1 MTLMYINQQNCGVGN
16 QRSLLSHPNHY
27 LMKYILKPLLIALAF
42 VLAAS
47 TSQAQYRKLLKHFG
61 HDYQSFPSAKMVIPT
76 DDGPIAV
83 GSIEESS
90 GSGYYDIYLTQ
101 FDNSGNVLWATRYG
115 TAETTE
121 VAKAAIKGSANN
133 VIIVGQRNYQEAS
146 ITSIDISTGNV
157 SWNRN
162 IGVGTPSVIENLTTV
177 AEIGAT
183 GEYMAMGTVFQA
195 GKLELLSV
203 KFNNTGTIFWSKLLP
218 EFVLDPHPFDL
229 TATNLIDLPL
239 EDRMALT
246 GTASISG
253 SNERVYAAYVDKAT
267 GVITEF
273 KVYEVDLFGNNM
285 HSIAGDICLQATNKL
300 ALVFTTFNDTKTNS
314 RIMYLQ
320 LKHNTTPS
328 NELTPSLI
336 SGYNISYGLVSLAY
350 NHGLNVYKD
359 LSGLDIGM
367 KFGTS
372 FSNSMP
378 GVLEITN
385 SGSIVSVTAHT
396 NYDNYQGIALTK
408 NGASGYY
415 MKSKLGSDG
424 YVMTQTDLSGLTIF
438 GCYRPALAV
447 EISDYDVNTQ
457 VFGLLSSAHGAFD
470 SDDLNRI
477 EVSGFITNCDGFWT
491 GFKKNT
497 TSIENQST
505 EDRIYPTSMSS
516 EDILHIESGK
526 FNGDDLI
533 ISITGAL
540 GQQLYLTQVHPN
552 FGESITLPS
561 RHFVEGV
568 NFILVRNT
576 NGKELLNSRV
586 IKR

>member
-1 MTLMYINQQNCGVGN
+1 
-16 QRSLLSHPNHY
+16 
-27 LMKYILKPLLIALAF
+27 
-42 VLAAS
+42 
-47 TSQAQYRKLLKHFG
+47 
-61 HDYQSFPSAKMVIPT
+61 
-76 DDGPIAV
+76 
-83 GSIEESS
+83 
-90 GSGYYDIYLTQ
+90 
-101 FDNSGNVLWATRYG
+101 
-115 TAETTE
+115 
-121 VAKAAIKGSANN
+121 
-133 VIIVGQRNYQEAS
+133 
-146 ITSIDISTGNV
+146 
-157 SWNRN
+157 
-162 IGVGTPSVIENLTTV
+162 
-177 AEIGAT
+177 
-183 GEYMAMGTVFQA
+183 
-195 GKLELLSV
+195 
-203 KFNNTGTIFWSKLLP
+203 
-218 EFVLDPHPFDL
+218 
-229 TATNLIDLPL
+229 
-239 EDRMALT
+239 MALT
-246 GTASISG
+246 GTASIGG

-273 KVYEVDLFGNNM
+273 KVYDVELFGNNM

-359 LSGLDIGM
+359 VSGLAIGM

-372 FSNSMP
+372 FSNVMP

-396 NYDNYQGIALTK
+396 NYDNYQGIALTQ

-424 YVMTQTDLSGLTIF
+424 YVMTQTDLSGVTIF

-447 EISDYDVNTQ
+447 EIPDYNVNTQ
-457 VFGLLSSAHGAFD
+457 VFGLLSSAHGSID

-491 GFKKNT
+491 GFKRNT
-497 TSIENQST
+497 TSIENQDAQ
-505 EDRIYPTSMSS
+505 EQIYPTLLSS
-516 EDILHIESGK
+516 DDVLHIESGK
-526 FNGDDLI
+526 FNGENLT
-533 ISITGAL
+533 ISVMNAL
-540 GQQLYLTQVHPN
+540 GQELYTLKVNPQ
-552 FGESITLPS
+552 FGESVTLS
-561 RHFVEGV
+561 AQHLKEGI
-568 NFILVRNT
+568 NFISVRNA